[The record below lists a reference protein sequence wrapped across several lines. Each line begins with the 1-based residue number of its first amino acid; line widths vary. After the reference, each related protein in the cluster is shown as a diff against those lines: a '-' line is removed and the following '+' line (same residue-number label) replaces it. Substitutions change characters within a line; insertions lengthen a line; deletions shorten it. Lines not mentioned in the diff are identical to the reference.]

1 MIHDGVH
8 RAICYRMLYEV
19 TSCCTPRRGLCGP
32 AGPWSCRRE
41 VAPFAACP
49 SAPAPRFATFRG
61 RFATFTQA
69 PHKFLQGRS
78 HAFAG
83 VGVGVGSRRQ
93 KCHRITP
100 PTQGPPPP
108 RIAALPLRLWPHAGQ
123 AGLRGHARRHNAAKN
138 LPSAGSKNS
147 RPAGRFFGRQGQI
160 VTKRFGNFFCHRRG
174 KGRGNFRDLSL
185 ICHKGLFRPLI
196 SIFLGTLN
204 PLFIRRVRPPGL
216 EPGTN

>member
-1 MIHDGVH
+1 MKLHPAALRGGGCAAQLGLGH
-8 RAICYRMLYEV
+8 AGERLRHLQPAHPRR
-19 TSCCTPRRGLCGP
+19 RRGLPLFEEGLP
-32 AGPWSCRRE
+32 L
-41 VAPFAACP
+41 
-49 SAPAPRFATFRG
+49 
-61 RFATFTQA
+61 FTQA

-108 RIAALPLRLWPHAGQ
+108 RIAALPLRLWPHAKKAGQ
-123 AGLRGHARRHNAAKN
+123 RGNARRHNAAKN